1 MSFDAVVI
9 GGGGH
14 VGLPLAIMLASR
26 GVNTAIYDI
35 SKSAVDGINSGKMPI
50 WQPGAKKL
58 LAFSADTE
66 LGTMLDEVIPWIK
79 SASKAGLV

>member
-14 VGLPLAIMLASR
+14 VGLPLAVMLSSR

-35 SKSAVDGINSGKMPI
+35 SKSAVDGINAGRMP
-50 WQPGAKKL
+50 
-58 LAFSADTE
+58 
-66 LGTMLDEVIPWIK
+66 
-79 SASKAGLV
+79 